1 VSDGPELVQQE
12 GIGIPDHLQRLWTP
26 HRLAYVTG
34 GSDGSGG
41 SGGSDGSGGSGG
53 AESDGSASSTGSD
66 GSGGSADAGETPAAA
81 SAEAKACPFCRIPT
95 LSDED
100 GLIVAR
106 GTHVYAVLNLY
117 PYNPGHLMV
126 VPFRHLPDY
135 TDLDSPELA
144 EFSMF
149 TRHAL
154 RTVRTVSAP
163 HGFNIGINAGSAA
176 GAGIAE
182 HLHQHVVPRWG
193 GDSNFMP
200 VIGQTKVLPQ
210 LLADTRQ
217 LLAQAW

>member
-1 VSDGPELVQQE
+1 VPDEPEVVAPDDPELVPQD

-26 HRLAYVTG
+26 HRMAYVT
-34 GSDGSGG
+34 SGSGADRTEA
-41 SGGSDGSGGSGG
+41 SAADG
-53 AESDGSASSTGSD
+53 ADASS
-66 GSGGSADAGETPAAA
+66 
-81 SAEAKACPFCRIPT
+81 CPFCRIPT

-100 GLIVAR
+100 GLVVAR
-106 GTHVYAVLNLY
+106 GSKVYAVLNLF

-126 VPFRHLPDY
+126 LPFRHMPDY
-135 TDLDSPELA
+135 TDLDSDELT
-144 EFSMF
+144 EFSAF
-149 TRHAL
+149 TRRAL
-154 RTVRTVSAP
+154 HVIRTVSAP

-210 LLADTRQ
+210 LLADTRG
-217 LLAQAW
+217 LLAQAWSAPDPAPDPPKQ

>member
-1 VSDGPELVQQE
+1 MADDAELVRQD
-12 GIGIPDHLQRLWTP
+12 GVGIPDHLQRLWTP
-26 HRLAYVTG
+26 YRMAYLT
-34 GSDGSGG
+34 SGSG
-41 SGGSDGSGGSGG
+41 
-53 AESDGSASSTGSD
+53 
-66 GSGGSADAGETPAAA
+66 ADRTAQDDPDADRTTAAA
-81 SAEAKACPFCRIPT
+81 SADDPTACPFCRIPT

-100 GLIVAR
+100 GLIIAR
-106 GTHVYAVLNLY
+106 GVHVYAVLNLY

-182 HLHQHVVPRWG
+182 HLHQHLVPRWG

-210 LLADTRQ
+210 LLADTRR

>member
-1 VSDGPELVQQE
+1 VGEESGGPELVPRD
-12 GIGIPDHLQRLWTP
+12 GIGVPDHLQRLWTP
-26 HRLAYVTG
+26 HRMAYVTG
-34 GSDGSGG
+34 GASSP
-41 SGGSDGSGGSGG
+41 SS
-53 AESDGSASSTGSD
+53 AESTP
-66 GSGGSADAGETPAAA
+66 SGQPKPDER
-81 SAEAKACPFCRIPT
+81 CPFCRIPT

-106 GTHVYAVLNLY
+106 GERVYAVLNLY

-126 VPFRHLPDY
+126 LPYRHMPDY
-135 TDLDSPELA
+135 TDLDKDELA
-144 EFSMF
+144 EFSDF

-154 RTVRTVSAP
+154 RVLRSVSAP

-182 HLHQHVVPRWG
+182 HLHQHLVPRWG

-210 LLADTRQ
+210 LLADTRS

>member
-1 VSDGPELVQQE
+1 VTDGPELVRQD
-12 GIGIPDHLQRLWTP
+12 GIGVPDHLQRLWTP
-26 HRLAYVTG
+26 HRMAYVTG
-34 GSDGSGG
+34 GSGEDPTETAGSEKV
-41 SGGSDGSGGSGG
+41 D
-53 AESDGSASSTGSD
+53 
-66 GSGGSADAGETPAAA
+66 
-81 SAEAKACPFCRIPT
+81 AEAQDATDQTKTCPFCRIPT

-106 GTHVYAVLNLY
+106 GTFVYAVLNLY

-126 VPFRHLPDY
+126 VPFRHMPDY
-135 TDLDSPELA
+135 TDLESAELA

-154 RTVRTVSAP
+154 RTIRTVSAP

-176 GAGIAE
+176 GAGIAD
-182 HLHQHVVPRWG
+182 HLHQHAVPRWG

-210 LLADTRQ
+210 LLADTRR
-217 LLAQAW
+217 LLAGAW

>member
-1 VSDGPELVQQE
+1 VGEKPGGPDLVAQDGISV
-12 GIGIPDHLQRLWTP
+12 PDHLQRLWTP
-26 HRLAYVTG
+26 HRMAYVTG
-34 GSDGSGG
+34 GSGG
-41 SGGSDGSGGSGG
+41 SGGS
-53 AESDGSASSTGSD
+53 T
-66 GSGGSADAGETPAAA
+66 AAA
-81 SAEAKACPFCRIPT
+81 TKEDGPNDNCPFCRIPT
-95 LSDED
+95 LSDEE
-100 GLIVAR
+100 GLVVAR
-106 GTHVYAVLNLY
+106 GERVYAVLNLF

-126 VPFRHLPDY
+126 LPFRHMPDY
-135 TDLDSPELA
+135 TDLDAAELT
-144 EFSMF
+144 EFTDF

-154 RTVRTVSAP
+154 GTIRAVSAP

-217 LLAQAW
+217 LLAAAW